1 MNTVQCND
9 REKELYAS
17 HQLTDSAS
25 TWRSNYEY
33 HYMAEFVEQFH
44 KAHIPIGIMAQK
56 RMEFLNL
63 KQRNM
68 CVADYMQQ
76 FTYLSRYA
84 LDDVNTETKKVEA
97 FFNGMQDSLKFHL
110 SGFKFAT
117 LHELVDDAIQ
127 KEETRTNLEDS
138 RKRYQKQQGGVVQRV
153 TQGRMLTK
161 MSV

>member
-1 MNTVQCND
+1 MCG
-9 REKELYAS
+9 RLYAAI
-17 HQLTDSAS
+17 H
-25 TWRSNYEY
+25 
-33 HYMAEFVEQFH
+33 
-44 KAHIPIGIMAQK
+44 
-56 RMEFLNL
+56 
-63 KQRNM
+63 
-68 CVADYMQQ
+68 
-76 FTYLSRYA
+76 LSLQRYA

-127 KEETRTNLEDS
+127 KEETRTNLEES
-138 RKRYQKQQGGVVQRV
+138 RKRYQMQQGGVVQRV